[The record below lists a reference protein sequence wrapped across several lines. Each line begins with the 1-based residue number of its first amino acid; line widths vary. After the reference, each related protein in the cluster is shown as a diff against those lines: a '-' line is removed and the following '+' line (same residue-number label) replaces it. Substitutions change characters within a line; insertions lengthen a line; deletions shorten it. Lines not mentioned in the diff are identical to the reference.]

1 MYRSRCF
8 VAAIAVVIFAV
19 TPLCAASAQIDK
31 ELESYRSQI
40 MAGMASN
47 MQAIGMIVTGKVQF
61 PDAMG
66 NMLLAD
72 LAVAIAGPS
81 RSLLQLFPDKMKAA
95 SGGGEGHQIM
105 PPFQEVAAR
114 FNGEAARLV
123 QIVPSR
129 NQDAI
134 AAQYKTLDE
143 AFQALT
149 KKTGTAT
156 TQTETTAPAATTQT
170 ETTAP
175 AATTQTETTAPAATT
190 QTETTAPAATTQTE
204 TTAPAATTPKVPE
217 KPAPPT
223 KK

>member
-1 MYRSRCF
+1 MYRSVCF
-8 VAAIAVVIFAV
+8 VRAIAVVMFV
-19 TPLCAASAQIDK
+19 MTPLSAAMAQVDMK
-31 ELESYRSQI
+31 LESYRSQV
-40 MAGMASN
+40 MAGLSAN
-47 MQAIGMIVTGKVQF
+47 MHAIGMIVYGTVQF

-81 RSLLQLFPDKMKAA
+81 RSLLQLYPDKMKAA
-95 SGGGEGHQIM
+95 SGGEEGRQIM

-114 FNGEAARLV
+114 FNGEAAGLV

-129 NQDAI
+129 NADAI
-134 AAQYKTLDE
+134 AAQYKKLDQ

-149 KKTGTAT
+149 KETGTG
-156 TQTETTAPAATTQT
+156 PAATTQT
-170 ETTAP
+170 ETT
-175 AATTQTETTAPAATT
+175 TTAPAA
-190 QTETTAPAATTQTE
+190 A
-204 TTAPAATTPKVPE
+204 TPKAPE

>member
-1 MYRSRCF
+1 MYRSRSF
-8 VAAIAVVIFAV
+8 VTAIAVVIFAV
-19 TPLCAASAQIDK
+19 TPLGAALAQVDK
-31 ELESYRSQI
+31 QLESYRSQVL
-40 MAGMASN
+40 AGMAAN

-61 PDAMG
+61 PDATG

-95 SGGGEGHQIM
+95 SGGEEGRQIM

-114 FNGEAARLV
+114 FNGEAAGLV

-134 AAQYKTLDE
+134 AAQYKKLDQ

-149 KKTGTAT
+149 KETGTAS
-156 TQTETTAPAATTQT
+156 AATTQT
-170 ETTAP
+170 ETT
-175 AATTQTETTAPAATT
+175 TTVTAPSA
-190 QTETTAPAATTQTE
+190 
-204 TTAPAATTPKVPE
+204 PE

>member
-1 MYRSRCF
+1 MYRSRSF
-8 VAAIAVVIFAV
+8 VTAIAVIIFAV
-19 TPLCAASAQIDK
+19 TPLGAALAQVEK
-31 ELESYRSQI
+31 QLESYRSQV
-40 MAGMASN
+40 MAGMAAN
-47 MQAIGMIVTGKVQF
+47 MQAIGMIVTGKIQF
-61 PDAMG
+61 PDATG

-95 SGGGEGHQIM
+95 SGGEEGRQIM

-114 FNGEAARLV
+114 FNGEAAGLV

-134 AAQYKTLDE
+134 AAQYKKLDQ

-149 KKTGTAT
+149 KETGTAS
-156 TQTETTAPAATTQT
+156 AATTQT
-170 ETTAP
+170 ETT
-175 AATTQTETTAPAATT
+175 TTV
-190 QTETTAPAATTQTE
+190 
-204 TTAPAATTPKVPE
+204 TTPSAPE
-217 KPAPPT
+217 KPATPT